1 MIVKLLDIDY
11 NVLNVIIHDYIDKTT
26 FQSFL
31 IIMNCDIAVDD
42 YDYNLHI
49 LLWHGDMWNFAIQ
62 WLVLWSDYSR
72 FLNLI
77 FNYEQWKSSLF
88 LINNSMSEKFKEDII
103 FNYKYH
109 KYELKI
115 AYYQYM
121 LISDFS
127 KYKGIMKSSSNSDMI
142 NTILKT
148 YKKMI
153 SIEKLKN
160 TRSIDNHQSLI
171 IFRKGLFYI
180 SITKYHIILY

>member
-1 MIVKLLDIDY
+1 MIL
-11 NVLNVIIHDYIDKTT
+11 
-26 FQSFL
+26 
-31 IIMNCDIAVDD
+31 DD
-42 YDYNLHI
+42 YDLHI
-49 LLWHGDMWNFAIQ
+49 LLWHKKMWQSAME
-62 WLVLWSDYSR
+62 WLLFRDWDSDHSK
-72 FLNLI
+72 FFDLI
-77 FNYEQWKSSLF
+77 FCYEMWKSNLL
-88 LINNSMSEKFKEDII
+88 LIDNTMSESSKRNII